1 MRIIQASNECW
12 HVELG
17 RQCALRFGVSF
28 VISLASFA
36 LDSSGMKVRQI
47 EGTCVI
53 ETRYGN
59 PKGRENNQ
67 APGIALDNFDTIRC
81 ECRLQD
87 CCQAR
92 AIGVAFDRKVIPA
105 ARDNDGAL
113 TKTI

>member
-1 MRIIQASNECW
+1 MCLAIWRIVRDLIGQLRVRLVRNE
-12 HVELG
+12 G
-17 RQCALRFGVSF
+17 SPNRR
-28 VISLASFA
+28 
-36 LDSSGMKVRQI
+36 D
-47 EGTCVI
+47 CVI

-67 APGIALDNFDTIRC
+67 APGIALDNLDTIRC

-87 CCQAR
+87 GCQAR
-92 AIGVAFDRKVIPA
+92 AIGVAFDRKMIPA